1 MPNPTVNPLQTLAS
15 YCFSHKIRMTKTKK
29 GKGFM
34 IYTPSQVTDIQRLTS
49 LAEDCDWKV
58 IESDDEYIK
67 GIKVNDASIYVGH
80 VDSKLDI
87 ESVDDFVNSFNKK

>member
-1 MPNPTVNPLQTLAS
+1 MSNTTVNPLHTLAQ
-15 YCFSHKIRMTKTKK
+15 YCFDNKVRVTKTKA

-49 LAEDCDWKV
+49 LAEACDWKV

-67 GIKVNDASIYVGH
+67 GVKVRDASIYVGH

-87 ESVDDFVNSFNKK
+87 ASVDDFVKAFNS

>member
-1 MPNPTVNPLQTLAS
+1 MSNTTVNPLQTLAT
-15 YCFSHKIRMTKTKK
+15 YCFSNKIRVTKTKA

-34 IYTPSQVTDIQRLTS
+34 IYTPSQVTDVQRLTS
-49 LAEDCDWKV
+49 LAEACDWKV

-67 GIKVNDASIYVGH
+67 GVKVRDASIYVGH

-87 ESVDDFVNSFNKK
+87 ASVDDFVKSFNS

>member
-1 MPNPTVNPLQTLAS
+1 MATTTVNPLQTLAT
-15 YCFSHKIRMTKTKK
+15 YCFSNKIRVTKTKSA
-29 GKGFM
+29 KGFM
-34 IYTPSQVTDIQRLTS
+34 IYKPSQVTDIQRLTS

-67 GIKVNDASIYVGH
+67 GVKVRDASIYVGH

-87 ESVDDFVNSFNKK
+87 SSVDDFVKAFNS